1 MHAGPGKRNGKLEIH
16 QYEPNKIIVTSVN
29 MKERNRSKR
38 VKPAMKFHSWE
49 LTVK

>member
-1 MHAGPGKRNGKLEIH
+1 MHAGPGKRNGKLEID

-29 MKERNRSKR
+29 MKECNRNKC